1 MVTVP
6 SSSPEHGP
14 RGNGNS
20 IVAGCTMD
28 NQIAFDALSNALQAT
43 KILNGDAD
51 YCNKLQ
57 NMIDRLAPMQ
67 IGQYN
72 QLQEWLQDVDD
83 PTVTFHIYTV
93 YIPAIKFHRTI
104 IPNFSKLPATL

>member
-1 MVTVP
+1 MVTAIKF
-6 SSSPEHGP
+6 SEHGP

-57 NMIDRLAPMQ
+57 KYDRSPCTYANRP
-67 IGQYN
+67 
-72 QLQEWLQDVDD
+72 V
-83 PTVTFHIYTV
+83 
-93 YIPAIKFHRTI
+93 
-104 IPNFSKLPATL
+104 